1 MSLTPQKRSAIKHLI
16 NTSSPFS
23 TSSPIWSLVNEGV
36 TELTESFN
44 PDTEDL
50 QYIDEEQKTTTVKSY
65 APSLSLSC
73 VMVSGDPVNTWI
85 RDKIYEL
92 PTGEKADCEYIRF
105 NILDEIPG
113 NPNVYK
119 AIKKQA
125 VVSIDSTGGSAGDTA
140 EMSVNIN
147 GKGDPIKG
155 EIDYSDPKNPIFTAG
170 DSSTNK
176 SIEFTVKSAN
186 TAVPDASVT
195 FNNVTKTT
203 GTDGKAKFQVNTLGT
218 YEYSI
223 AKEGLTGIISNITID
238 SESDSEIKKEVSL
251 SASTSVASMDE
262 YSLR

>member
-1 MSLTPQKRSAIKHLI
+1 MSLTPQKRNVIKHLI
-16 NTSSPFS
+16 NTSSTEPA
-23 TSSPIWSLVNEGV
+23 IWSLVNEGV

-92 PTGEKADCEYIRF
+92 PTGDKADCEYIRF
-105 NILDEIPG
+105 NLLDKVPDK
-113 NPNVYK
+113 PNVYK

-125 VVSIDSTGGSAGDTA
+125 VVSIDTTGGSAGDNA
-140 EMSVNIN
+140 EMSVNIS

-155 EIDYSDPKNPIFTAG
+155 ELDYTNPKNPIFTAG
-170 DSSTNK
+170 DSSINK
-176 SIEFTVKSAN
+176 TIEFTVTSAN
-186 TAVPDASVT
+186 APVENASVT

-203 GTDGKAKFQVNTLGT
+203 AKDGKATFNIHTLGI

-223 AKEGLTGIISNITID
+223 GKEGKDGVISNVTVEADSTNPITRAI
-238 SESDSEIKKEVSL
+238 SL
-251 SASTSVASMDE
+251 SNSTSGASMDE